1 MAKSLLEPFRPT
13 DGHGLRRRFDIH
25 KNFTKISGE
34 EIQPKSSP
42 LEDEVFKALAYS
54 NTATTTTT
62 ATTNYG
68 NNIDLQ
74 EVGCGSMVWIDLAQD
89 RDMWRE
95 LVKVVMNLRVP

>member
-13 DGHGLRRRFDIH
+13 DGHGLGRRFDIH

-34 EIQPKSSP
+34 EIQPKSTP
-42 LEDEVFKALAYS
+42 LEDDVFKALAYC
-54 NTATTTTT
+54 NTAATTT

-68 NNIDLQ
+68 NNIDLH